1 MGEPDNTKDNTKIV
15 APLSIGSMVLHYK
28 LLERI
33 GSGGMGEVYLAEDT
47 TLNRRVALKFLAQQY
62 VSDSDCVARFKREAK
77 AAAALS
83 HPNIVTVH
91 EVNEY
96 QGRPFFAMEHV
107 QGMSL
112 SDYVA
117 TKEPSI
123 GRIVDL
129 AIQMCE
135 GLSKAHQLGIV
146 HRDIKTANVLVD
158 GDGRPKILDFGLA
171 SVRGAEKLTKVGS
184 TLGTVPYMSPEQAHG
199 QEVDQRSDLFSLG
212 VVLYEMIAGKT
223 PFRRDSD
230 AATLK
235 AITEDAVEPLA
246 RYRANVPEDLQ
257 RIISKLLEKDP
268 ALRYQTA
275 SGVIS
280 DLKKLAISG
289 QTGTI
294 TPIKR
299 RSSALTFILGAVALA
314 AVAILVIVLL
324 VPKQK
329 GAEIGSSKMLVVLP
343 FENLG
348 GSEQAYFADGI
359 TDEITSRLA
368 GIEGIGV
375 ISRTSALQYKSTTK
389 PLKEIGKELGVS
401 YVLEGTIRWD
411 RSGDTSRVRIT
422 PQLIR
427 VADDRHVW
435 SEIYERPLTQVFAV
449 QSDIAGQIV
458 KALDVTLGEGEQKS
472 IESKPTEDL
481 AAYDFYLR
489 GKDYIDKA
497 QSLKEYKLGLQMLEK
512 AVVLDPKFYK
522 AYALLARYYSNEFFS
537 KVSGKERLQQAK
549 EAAEKAFKY
558 ADGKPEG
565 YLAMGY
571 YYYYGDRDYDK
582 ALGQF
587 DIALKG
593 QPNNVELINAIA
605 YVQRRKGEWN
615 ESLSNMLKATQL
627 DPRSFSPASE
637 AAETAMLMRR
647 YDEAEEIVDRAL
659 ALAPDNV
666 GCYVMKSWISFARY
680 GDLAKF
686 KEILDKASQLVDKD
700 RLASQWESYY
710 WMSHDCQTALTQAK
724 SVGDALFR
732 DSVDY
737 YSSKAEFYECL
748 GDKVN
753 CRIYNDSALAVT
765 QDRLRQHPD
774 AAKFHMDLAYA
785 FAGLGRKKE
794 AIKEAKKA
802 VELMP
807 ISEDALY
814 GMEILGSLAGVYVK
828 VNEPELAI
836 DQIEYLLTIPSYYN
850 INDLRIHPS
859 WDPLRSN
866 PRFKKLIGEPAS

>member
-1 MGEPDNTKDNTKIV
+1 MMGKPDNTKDNTKIV

-47 TLNRRVALKFLAQQY
+47 TLSRHVALKFLAQQY
-62 VSDSDCVARFKREAK
+62 VSDSGCVARFKREAR

-96 QGRPFFAMEHV
+96 QGRPFFSMEHV

-112 SDYVA
+112 SDYV
-117 TKEPSI
+117 TIKEPSI
-123 GRIVDL
+123 GRIADL

-135 GLSKAHQLGIV
+135 GLSKAHELGIV
-146 HRDIKTANVLVD
+146 HRDVKTANVVVD
-158 GDGRPKILDFGLA
+158 CDGRPKILDFGLA

-184 TLGTVPYMSPEQAHG
+184 TLGTIAYMSPEQAHG

-212 VVLYEMIAGKT
+212 VVLYEMIAGRT

-235 AITEDAVEPLA
+235 AITEDAAEPLA

-257 RIISKLLEKDP
+257 RIITKLLEKDP
-268 ALRYQTA
+268 TLRYQTA

-289 QTGTI
+289 QTGAI
-294 TPIKR
+294 TPIKK
-299 RSSALTFILGAVALA
+299 RSSALTLILGAVALA

-324 VPKQK
+324 MPKQK
-329 GAEIGSSKMLVVLP
+329 GAESGGSKMLVVLP

-359 TDEITSRLA
+359 TEEITARLA
-368 GIEGIGV
+368 GIQGIGV
-375 ISRTSALQYKSTTK
+375 ISRTSALQYRSTSK
-389 PLKEIGKELGVS
+389 PLKEIGKELGVG

-411 RSGDTSRVRIT
+411 RYGDTNRVRIT

-427 VADDRHVW
+427 VADDRRVW
-435 SEIYERPLTQVFAV
+435 SDIYERPLTQVFAV

-458 KALDVTLGEGEQKS
+458 RALDVTLGEGEQKS
-472 IESKPTEDL
+472 IESKPTENL

-489 GKDYIDKA
+489 GKDYIDRSES
-497 QSLKEYKLGLQMLEK
+497 QKEYKLGLQMLEK
-512 AVVLDPKFYK
+512 AVALDPTFYK
-522 AYALLARYYSNEFFS
+522 AHALLARYYSAEYFQQY
-537 KVSGKERLQQAK
+537 VGKERLQQAK
-549 EAAEKAFKY
+549 TAAEKAFKY

-571 YYYYGDRDYDK
+571 FYYYGNRNFDK
-582 ALGQF
+582 ALEQF
-587 DIALKG
+587 NVALKG
-593 QPNNVELINAIA
+593 QPNNVELLNAIA

-615 ESLSNMLKATQL
+615 ESLANMLRATQL
-627 DPRSFSPASE
+627 DPRSLDPTLE
-637 AAETAMLMRR
+637 AASTAMVMRR
-647 YDEAEEIVDRAL
+647 YNEAEELVDRAL
-659 ALAPDNV
+659 ALAPDIAS
-666 GCYVMKSWISFARY
+666 CYFMKSWISLARY

-686 KEILDKASQLVDKD
+686 KDILDKAGQFVDKD
-700 RLASQWESYY
+700 RLAFQWEIYY

-724 SVGDALFR
+724 SVGDGSFR

-748 GDKVN
+748 GDKTN
-753 CRIYNDSALAVT
+753 CRIYNDSALAVA

-774 AAKFHMDLAYA
+774 ASYLHSALAYA
-785 FAGLGRKKE
+785 LAGLERKQE
-794 AIKEAKKA
+794 AIKEARKA
-802 VELMP
+802 VELTP
-807 ISEDALY
+807 VSEPCTVRKDWEVWLTSISKSTNRNWRSIRSSIFSPFPLITTSISCVCIPPATRFATIR
-814 GMEILGSLAGVYVK
+814 GLGS
-828 VNEPELAI
+828 
-836 DQIEYLLTIPSYYN
+836 
-850 INDLRIHPS
+850 
-859 WDPLRSN
+859 
-866 PRFKKLIGEPAS
+866 